1 MAIGERL
8 LGLGHAI
15 DHLVTAP
22 IYVRVKDRIPLV
34 HDLYQAARQRLGGP
48 LTLLAGEKLLE
59 SVNPGGTVI
68 ISMGFP
74 IPGWLEGE
82 TDGPAGAAAL
92 GRILAIA
99 FDITPVFICEDF
111 MVDGMKRVVE
121 ASGLRVYGDIEMA
134 KKMPLRAIVRDFP
147 FDDAQAREAS
157 KHLLGKINPSA
168 VICIERPARNEKSVY
183 HSGIG
188 IDISPMVAKVD
199 HLVNTARSR
208 NIFTL
213 GIGDHGGEIGMGLVK
228 DIAAEKMNFGRECR
242 CPCGAGCA
250 VTTKTDALVVASIS
264 NWGAYGVEAC
274 LAALL
279 DAPEIFHDRA
289 TEERMLEATAASG
302 FIDSTTGLSA
312 PIVDNVPKEIHL
324 YFIEMIAACINLLRG
339 GFYVTKY
346 QKASEDWKGFQKKVL
361 TWKENR
367 QK

>member
-1 MAIGERL
+1 MAIGKRL
-8 LGLGHAI
+8 LGLGHSI

-59 SVNPGGTVI
+59 SVNPGGTVV

-82 TDGPAGAAAL
+82 TDGPTGAAAL

-134 KKMPLRAIVRDFP
+134 KKMPLRAIVSDFP

-157 KHLLGKINPSA
+157 EHLLEKINPSA
-168 VICIERPARNEKSVY
+168 VICIERPAKNEKGVY

-208 NIFTL
+208 RVFTL

-250 VTTKTDALVVASIS
+250 VTTETDALVVASIS

-274 LAALL
+274 IAALL

-312 PIVDNVPKEIHL
+312 P